1 MRINNFKKNED
12 ECYRCDNIINKRRN
26 PNIDFIKNGKETIVE
41 NKDENKIISKKKN

>member
-12 ECYRCDNIINKRRN
+12 ECYRYDNIINKRRN
-26 PNIDFIKNGKETIVE
+26 PNIDFIKNGKETIVD